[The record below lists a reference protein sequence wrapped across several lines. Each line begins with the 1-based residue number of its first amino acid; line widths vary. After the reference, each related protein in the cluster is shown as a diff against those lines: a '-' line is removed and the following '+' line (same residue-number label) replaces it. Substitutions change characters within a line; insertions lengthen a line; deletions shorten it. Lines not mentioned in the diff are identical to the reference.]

1 MRRSIVSS
9 TGESKR
15 GGFTSRVGFVLSAA
29 GSAVGLGNLWRFP
42 YLAAKYGGGIFLLV
56 YLILAVTFGFALMIT
71 EVAIGRKTKQSC
83 IGAFRSLNR
92 KFSFLG
98 WMAAIIPV
106 IIAPYYCVIGGWV
119 LKYFVD
125 FLTGQGTAAA
135 GDTYFKDFISVSSS
149 GLIGNPMFWFGIYIV
164 LNAVVVLFGV
174 QKGVEKASRI
184 LMPML
189 VVLIVVVTVYSL
201 TLPGALEGVR
211 FYLLPDLSRFS
222 PMTVLGAVGQMFYSM
237 SLAMGIMIT
246 YGSYMSSEDDLERS
260 VSQIEIFDT
269 GIAFLAGLL
278 IVPAVVAFSGGDTTL
293 VQQSAGSGLMFG
305 VLPKVFDSM
314 PFGGAVGAVFF
325 MLVLFAAL
333 TSSISL
339 LETIVSL
346 VEDNLHWQRR
356 KATIVVSV
364 GLLILGIPSC
374 LGYGPLSFVSLMGMA
389 FLDFFDFISNSVLMP
404 IVALLTCVLV
414 GHIVGTDVVSS
425 EVKMNGHVFKREKLF
440 KVMIRWVAPILLL
453 VVLISSVADKFAIGG
468 FVI

>member
-1 MRRSIVSS
+1 MSS
-9 TGESKR
+9 TGENSR
-15 GGFTSRVGFVLSAA
+15 GSFTSRLGFVLSAA

-83 IGAFRSLNR
+83 IGAFRTLNR
-92 KFSFLG
+92 KFTFLG
-98 WMAAIIPV
+98 WLAAIIPV

-119 LKYFVD
+119 LKYFVA
-125 FLTGQGTAAA
+125 FLPGQGTAA
-135 GDTYFKDFISVSSS
+135 GETSLL
-149 GLIGNPMFWFGIYIV
+149 GLTPVASPGLMGNPMFWFGIYIV
-164 LNAVVVLFGV
+164 LNALVVLFGV

-189 VVLIVVVTVYSL
+189 VVLTIIVTIYSL
-201 TLPGALEGVR
+201 TLPGALDGVR

-246 YGSYMSSEDDLERS
+246 YGSYMSRDDNLEHS

-269 GIAFLAGLL
+269 GIAFLAGLM

-293 VQQSAGSGLMFG
+293 VQQSAGPGLMFG

-314 PFGGAVGAVFF
+314 TLGGVVGAVFF
-325 MLVLFAAL
+325 LLVLFAAL

-346 VEDNLHWQRR
+346 VEDNLHWKRR

-364 GLLILGIPSC
+364 GLLILGTPSC
-374 LGYGPLSFVSLMGMA
+374 LGYGPLSSVSILGMA

-404 IVALLTCVLV
+404 IVALLTCVLI
-414 GHIVGTDVVSS
+414 GHIVGTEVVSS
-425 EVKMNGHVFKREKLF
+425 EVRMNGHAFKREKLF
-440 KVMIRWVAPILLL
+440 KVVIRWVAPILLL
-453 VVLISSVADKFAIGG
+453 VILISSVAQGLGIGG
-468 FVI
+468 FTI

>member
-1 MRRSIVSS
+1 MSS

-164 LNAVVVLFGV
+164 LNALVVLFGV

-389 FLDFFDFISNSVLMP
+389 FLDFFDFVSNSVLMP

>member
-1 MRRSIVSS
+1 MSS
-9 TGESKR
+9 TGENSR
-15 GGFTSRVGFVLSAA
+15 GSFTSRLGFVLSAA

-83 IGAFRSLNR
+83 IGAFRTLNR
-92 KFSFLG
+92 KFTFLG
-98 WMAAIIPV
+98 WLAAIIPV

-119 LKYFVD
+119 LKYFVA

-135 GDTYFKDFISVSSS
+135 GETYFNDFISVSSP
-149 GLIGNPMFWFGIYIV
+149 GLTGNPMFWFGIYIV
-164 LNAVVVLFGV
+164 LNALVVLFGV

-189 VVLIVVVTVYSL
+189 VVLTIIVTIYSL
-201 TLPGALEGVR
+201 TLPGALDGVR

-246 YGSYMSSEDDLERS
+246 YGSYMSRDDNLEHS

-269 GIAFLAGLL
+269 GIAFLAGLM
-278 IVPAVVAFSGGDTTL
+278 IVPAVVTFSGGDTTL
-293 VQQSAGSGLMFG
+293 VQQSAGPGLMFG

-314 PFGGAVGAVFF
+314 TLGGVVGAVFF
-325 MLVLFAAL
+325 LLVLFAAL

-346 VEDNLHWQRR
+346 VEDNLHWKRR

-374 LGYGPLSFVSLMGMA
+374 LGYGPLSSVSILGMA

-404 IVALLTCVLV
+404 IVALLTCVLI
-414 GHIVGTDVVSS
+414 GHIVGTEVVSS
-425 EVKMNGHVFKREKLF
+425 EVRMNGHAFKREKLF
-440 KVMIRWVAPILLL
+440 KVVIRWVAPILLL
-453 VVLISSVADKFAIGG
+453 VILISSVAQGLGIGG
-468 FVI
+468 FTI

>member
-1 MRRSIVSS
+1 MSS

-164 LNAVVVLFGV
+164 LNALVVLFGV

-222 PMTVLGAVGQMFYSM
+222 PITVLGAVGQMFYSM

>member
-1 MRRSIVSS
+1 MSSI
-9 TGESKR
+9 GESKR
-15 GGFTSRVGFVLSAA
+15 SGFTSRIGFVLSAA

-42 YLAAKYGGGIFLLV
+42 YLAAKYGGGIFLVV
-56 YLILAVTFGFALMIT
+56 YVILAVTFGFALMIT

-92 KFSFLG
+92 KFGFVG
-98 WMAAIIPV
+98 WIAAIIPV

-119 LKYFVD
+119 LKYFVA

-135 GDTYFKDFISVSSS
+135 GETYFKDFISVSSS
-149 GLIGNPMFWFGIYIV
+149 GLMGNPMFWFGIYIV
-164 LNAVVVLFGV
+164 LNALVVLLGV

-189 VVLIVVVTVYSL
+189 VILIIVVTGYSL

-222 PMTVLGAVGQMFYSM
+222 AMTVLGAVGQMFYSM

-246 YGSYMSSEDDLERS
+246 YGSYMSSEDNLEHS

-356 KATIVVSV
+356 KATVVVSIA
-364 GLLILGIPSC
+364 LLVLGIPSC
-374 LGYGPLSFVSLMGMA
+374 LGYGPLSFINILGLA

-425 EVKMNGHVFKREKLF
+425 EVRLNGHAFKREKLF

>member
-1 MRRSIVSS
+1 MSS

-29 GSAVGLGNLWRFP
+29 GSAEGLGNLWRFP

-164 LNAVVVLFGV
+164 LNALVVLFGV

>member
-1 MRRSIVSS
+1 MSS

-164 LNAVVVLFGV
+164 LNALVVLFGV

-414 GHIVGTDVVSS
+414 GHIVGTDVVLS

>member
-1 MRRSIVSS
+1 MSS

-15 GGFTSRVGFVLSAA
+15 SGFTSRVGFVLSAA